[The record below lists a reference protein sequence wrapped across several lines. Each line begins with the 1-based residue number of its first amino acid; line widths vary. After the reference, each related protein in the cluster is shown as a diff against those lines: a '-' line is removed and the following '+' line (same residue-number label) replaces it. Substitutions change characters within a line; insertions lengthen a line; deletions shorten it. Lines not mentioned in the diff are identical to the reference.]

1 MGASPANSFV
11 STSDALALQSTREHR
26 DPIKIGRL
34 LAEISKSHYYLLV
47 NRSGIG
53 QDTLTMKRYSLLLG
67 FLIGT
72 ICSTLSAQ
80 DKVDM
85 QPNAPVLSIL
95 QSSTGKTVELR
106 LQAGEKIGGKVEQ
119 VTDNVVHLS
128 HLTGAE
134 FFDAFVNAKDI
145 SAVVIRTGGK

>member
-1 MGASPANSFV
+1 MFRQAMRLPYSQLANTATPLKS
-11 STSDALALQSTREHR
+11 AGCWQ
-26 DPIKIGRL
+26 K
-34 LAEISKSHYYLLV
+34 ISKSHYYLLV

-85 QPNAPVLSIL
+85 QSNATVLSIL
-95 QSSTGKTVELR
+95 
-106 LQAGEKIGGKVEQ
+106 
-119 VTDNVVHLS
+119 
-128 HLTGAE
+128 
-134 FFDAFVNAKDI
+134 
-145 SAVVIRTGGK
+145 